1 MYRLQEPQPFGSNQG
16 IDHMSESECDDLY
29 TKSWPDSQHEEC
41 DSLNSQPVAECA
53 SPADPN
59 RGKKIKNQS
68 EVEEEEIAA
77 ILLICSGYLFF
88 LISQIICI

>member
-1 MYRLQEPQPFGSNQG
+1 
-16 IDHMSESECDDLY
+16 MSDPECEDLDI
-29 TKSWPDSQHEEC
+29 KSWPDSQHEEC

-77 ILLICSGYLFF
+77 ILLIYHGYLFF
-88 LISQIICI
+88 MMSQIIRI

>member
-1 MYRLQEPQPFGSNQG
+1 LQQPQPFGSNQG
-16 IDHMSESECDDLY
+16 IDHMSDPECEDLDA
-29 TKSWPDSQHEEC
+29 KSWPDSQHEEC

-59 RGKKIKNQS
+59 RGKKIKSQS

-77 ILLICSGYLFF
+77 ILLIYHGYLCFMM
-88 LISQIICI
+88 SQIICI